1 MSCVRIAQAG
11 DDDIFPS
18 EDNNWNYTTEIIY
31 ISSIFD
37 DKGLARTVL
46 FQKRWTLQ
54 NTFTTTSTTLLF
66 LAPCVTLFRYNIG
79 PVDSQHQTVSCH
91 TNSITREQKMSLP
104 VLDERFLEADSRVA
118 EWSMGGAMFGL
129 TAAVVQMLIRS
140 LIVRRD
146 NVGRA
151 GGSSHFIIYIQ

>member
-1 MSCVRIAQAG
+1 
-11 DDDIFPS
+11 
-18 EDNNWNYTTEIIY
+18 
-31 ISSIFD
+31 
-37 DKGLARTVL
+37 
-46 FQKRWTLQ
+46 
-54 NTFTTTSTTLLF
+54 
-66 LAPCVTLFRYNIG
+66 
-79 PVDSQHQTVSCH
+79 
-91 TNSITREQKMSLP
+91 MSLP

-140 LIVRRD
+140 LIVRRN